1 MELVLGLL
9 RELDHLEHLE
19 TEAER
24 LVEDDGHQH
33 FERCRG
39 RKARAARQRAVDY
52 DVEAVARFAAGL
64 LEDVDDAHEVVRP
77 VFALVIGQARHR
89 ELDDALI
96 RKVHRVDTRR
106 AVITVCHDGIRA
118 ERNRARE
125 DVAAVV
131 VGMLADEVD
140 AARGEI
146 AALGLLAELLLEDF
160 LHLCE
165 ILFDCLF
172 HGCFLL
178 ILTLPC
184 FASALKL

>member
-1 MELVLGLL
+1 M
-9 RELDHLEHLE
+9 
-19 TEAER
+19 AR
-24 LVEDDGHQH
+24 L
-33 FERCRG
+33 
-39 RKARAARQRAVDY
+39 
-52 DVEAVARFAAGL
+52 VARF

-77 VFALVIGQARHR
+77 IFALVIGQARHR

-106 AVITVCHDGIRA
+106 AVVTVSHDGIRA

-131 VGMLADEVD
+131 VRMLADEVD

-146 AALGLLAELLLEDF
+146 AALGLLAELLLEDLF
-160 LHLCE
+160 HLCE

-178 ILTLPC
+178 ILTLPVIP
-184 FASALKL
+184 SALKL